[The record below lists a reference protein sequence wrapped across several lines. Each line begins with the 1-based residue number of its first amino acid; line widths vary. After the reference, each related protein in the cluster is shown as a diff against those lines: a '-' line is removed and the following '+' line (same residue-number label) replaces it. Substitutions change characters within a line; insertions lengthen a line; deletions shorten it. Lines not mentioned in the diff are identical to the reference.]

1 MAISNKMANEQLR
14 EGYLNA
20 LTAYLEKEEQ
30 VLRVKS
36 NEIAVPVVDANG
48 DEKFIVIT
56 VKVPTGADKGR
67 EPYDGYAEAEDY
79 AHKLREKAIKA
90 EKKKAE
96 KEKKIAHDEKMRAKN
111 KQTIE
116 QKKGHAQ
123 GHVLFLSSSGLL
135 YKLYVN
141 RARAIDGKIFF
152 KKGLTFLFKRDIIL
166 L

>member
-36 NEIAVPVVDANG
+36 NEIAVPVLDANG

-56 VKVPTGADKGR
+56 IKVPTGADKGR

-111 KQTIE
+111 KQTIK

-123 GHVLFLSSSGLL
+123 GHALFF
-135 YKLYVN
+135 
-141 RARAIDGKIFF
+141 I
-152 KKGLTFLFKRDIIL
+152 LFRFTV
-166 L
+166 

>member
-96 KEKKIAHDEKMRAKN
+96 KDQIKEVEEDIAKDIIPERPRTLTISSNGTNPFDPRNLEHITDKTLRQAK
-111 KQTIE
+111 QE
-116 QKKGHAQ
+116 ERMAQ
-123 GHVLFLSSSGLL
+123 Q
-135 YKLYVN
+135 
-141 RARAIDGKIFF
+141 A
-152 KKGLTFLFKRDIIL
+152 RDIENL
-166 L
+166 LDLRDI